1 MSAQLLRATELI
13 GRPVVTLGGESP
25 FEIKDIVFDTSTGH
39 LIGFNLRNHGFLGS
53 PADEHLA
60 LDDVHGLGPDAVVVA
75 DADCLDASVDLTTG
89 SGGDVLGNRILT
101 EDGTELGAVVE
112 VIITSG
118 RSAEVVG
125 FEVAAAE
132 GVRTGGDHHVFIP
145 MPETSAISG
154 ERIVVPDATIDYI
167 RDDLTG
173 FGGAVADFRERLS
186 GGTR

>member
-1 MSAQLLRATELI
+1 MSAQLLRATDLI

-25 FEIKDIVFDTSTGH
+25 FEIKDIVFDSSTGR
-39 LIGFNLRNHGFLGS
+39 LLGFNLRNHGFLGS
-53 PADEHLA
+53 PAEERLA

-75 DADCLDASVDLTTG
+75 DADCLDASVDLATG

-101 EDGTELGAVVE
+101 DDGTELGEVVE

-132 GVRTGGDHHVFIP
+132 GVRAGDHHVFIP
-145 MPETSAISG
+145 MPDTSAISG
-154 ERIVVPDATIDYI
+154 ERIVVPDAAVEYI

-173 FGGAVADFRERLS
+173 FGGAVAEFRERLS